1 MAGFG
6 RWLTL
11 AGLAAAGV
19 SISAQRTS
27 PPEPPTFRTGTSLVT
42 VDAVV
47 LDRDGQHVTDLTLD
61 DFEVVRAG
69 KRQPLRQVVYVP
81 LTGGGALL
89 PTASSMSSV
98 APAGPGGGDTMT
110 PTVSAPVSTPAPTR
124 RLGPDPLASRARTS
138 SRLIAI
144 VVDDLGLSFEST
156 AYVRRALSS
165 FVDEQVQAS
174 DTVAILRTGAGVG
187 ALQQFTSDKRLLHAA
202 IDRVRWTILSRSGVS
217 AFSPVVPPNA
227 MGGTGNGGSGT
238 AEASKED
245 TMEGLRTTMLA
256 SGSLAALEY
265 VVRGVEQLP
274 GRKSVVFV
282 SEGFRLLHRPEGYA
296 TQGNSRVWK
305 AFTRVMDR
313 ANRAGVVVYTMDAR
327 GLQTTGLTA
336 EDDPQP
342 VPPPPGGAGGGGGL
356 DVAAQKAIL
365 EGQAERHSFLFDSQE
380 ALVYM
385 AEQTGGFAILNN
397 NDLARGFGRV
407 LNDLRGY
414 YLLGFE
420 SSETKGS
427 AWEAG
432 DIRIRVKRPGL
443 RVRARQGLF
452 GPADPERATD
462 AAPGDPLV
470 MAALSPFV
478 AGALDVRLT
487 ALFAH
492 DAKDGSYVRSMFYVD
507 PGGVRFDE
515 SVAGRHVAQLTLL
528 LMMVGDNGQIV
539 SQFRRTVD
547 LDLSAEELAQ
557 VRQRGI
563 LYHARMPLKA
573 SGGFQVRAAVRD
585 EKSGQLGSGSQ
596 FFEAPL
602 VGKQRLALSGIV
614 MQGEQPKA
622 PFAPSTEG
630 TEAGLAPA
638 DSDDALFSEPGI
650 RIFRPGADAVY
661 SCEIYDGATDQA
673 LGLATYATLLRDGR
687 EVFRSRAAPV
697 ARRTSKSALQVVPV
711 AGRLSLGPKMPRGPY
726 TLRVTVAQSRVGKV
740 VRQASQW
747 VEFEVR

>member
-1 MAGFG
+1 MAGLG

-27 PPEPPTFRTGTSLVT
+27 PPDPPTFRTGTSLVT
-42 VDAVV
+42 FDAVV

-61 DFEVVRAG
+61 DFEVVRSG

-81 LTGGGALL
+81 LTGGGELL
-89 PTASSMSSV
+89 PTAASTSPV
-98 APAGPGGGDTMT
+98 APAVPGGDSVTAGVPALVPT
-110 PTVSAPVSTPAPTR
+110 PPPIR

-202 IDRVRWTILSRSGVS
+202 IDRVRWTILSRSGIS
-217 AFSPVVPPNA
+217 AFSPVVAPNA
-227 MGGTGNGGSGT
+227 MGGAGNSGSGT
-238 AEASKED
+238 AEASNED
-245 TMEGLRTTMLA
+245 TMDGLRTSTLA

-282 SEGFRLLHRPEGYA
+282 SEGFRLLHRPEGSA
-296 TQGNSRVWK
+296 SQGNSRVWN

-342 VPPPPGGAGGGGGL
+342 AAPRPGPPGGSAGL
-356 DVAAQKAIL
+356 EVAAQKAIVD
-365 EGQAERHSFLFDSQE
+365 AKAARHSFLFDSQE
-380 ALVYM
+380 ALRFM

-420 SSETKGS
+420 SSETKS

-452 GPADPERATD
+452 GPADPERTTD
-462 AAPGDPLV
+462 ALAGDPLV
-470 MAALSPFV
+470 MAALSPFSS
-478 AGALDVRLT
+478 GALEVRLT

-507 PGGVRFDE
+507 PAGVRFE
-515 SVAGRHVAQLTLL
+515 EAAAGRHVAQLTLL

-539 SQFRRTVD
+539 GQFRRTVD
-547 LDLSAEELAQ
+547 LDLSAADLAQ

-563 LYHARMPLKA
+563 LYHARMPLKIA
-573 SGGFQVRAAVRD
+573 GGYQVRAAVRD
-585 EKSGQLGSGSQ
+585 EKSGELGSGSQ
-596 FFEAPL
+596 FFEAPP

-614 MQGEQPKA
+614 MQGEQATA
-622 PFAPSTEG
+622 PSAPSTEAAD
-630 TEAGLAPA
+630 AGLMPA
-638 DSDDALFSEPGI
+638 DSGDALFSEPGI

-661 SCEIYDGATDQA
+661 SCEIYDGATDA
-673 LGLATYATLLRDGR
+673 TLGLATYATLLRDGR
-687 EVFRSRAAPV
+687 EVFRSPAAPV
-697 ARRTSKSALQVVPV
+697 ARRTGKGALQVVPV
-711 AGRLSLGPKMPRGPY
+711 AGRLSLGQKMPRGPY